1 MYLFCHSV
9 KNVLLVD
16 ICLKGAIKMG
26 ESGASLVVQWLRIAC
41 QCRGHEFEPWS
52 RKIPYAAG
60 QLSPCTTTTEPVL

>member
-26 ESGASLVVQWLRIAC
+26 ESGASLVVQGLRIYLPM
-41 QCRGHEFEPWS
+41 QGTQVQDLVREDPTCRGANKSMRHN
-52 RKIPYAAG
+52 Y
-60 QLSPCTTTTEPVL
+60 